1 MSTQSLDEQPRDTLD
16 GSAWDLAP
24 DSAPTTPWR
33 KERFA
38 TPTAAGRARMLP
50 PQRLVFEDRPSLPM
64 RADEIHPGDLI
75 AGKYRV
81 RAILGR
87 SHGLMVEGFHT
98 EFDQRVVIKILLAG
112 QGDDREIERFR
123 REARTFAKL
132 ESEHAARI
140 IDVGTEPDGS
150 FYLVRQFLDG
160 TDLGTYVQQNGPLPL
175 VDAVLAVLQVA
186 EAVAETHSHG
196 IIVRELQPSHL
207 FLTQRAGGGPV
218 VKISDFGTAK
228 LMRDAAAPGVGG
240 ELTATAMFGL
250 SPYSSPELVRK
261 ARDVDVRA
269 DVWSLG
275 AILYEL
281 VTGRPPFSGEA
292 AFLMLQIT
300 REDPTPAS
308 HLVPGLP
315 PELDQILGWSLARDV
330 DARFKS
336 VHAFAHALAPYAS
349 AEGQVLV
356 DRIAQI
362 AEGDLRKR
370 RGGSVPPPA
379 PSFPS
384 GRPPRAPVTLP
395 PPAMPSQPF
404 AGARAREADESVTDV
419 RLPPASAL
427 AGARALPPPPLGQP
441 VGTTPVQLTEAWAPS
456 APVETTLQSLSAP
469 RPPATP
475 KASAGRRVAIAVIG
489 LSALLVPVLVVLL
502 VLKRGSA
509 PQTAERATTTA
520 TQAAATATQAA
531 ASAAPAETASAPPA
545 ETATSTGS
553 TAPVETAAAPAEV
566 ASGSASAAPSGD
578 SSAKPASRSNGRAAA
593 PPPPPPPPANAAG
606 ANGTLL
612 AVAVGGAC
620 AFQVN
625 GASKGTSSSL
635 RLSLKPGSY
644 SVVCRTPTGATKA
657 KSVTVRSGET
667 AMAAFKL

>member
-1 MSTQSLDEQPRDTLD
+1 MSPQSHDEQPRDTLD

-24 DSAPTTPWR
+24 DSAPTTPWQPQ
-33 KERFA
+33 RFA
-38 TPTAAGRARMLP
+38 APTGAGRARMLP
-50 PQRLVFEDRPSLPM
+50 PQRSVFDERPSLPM

-140 IDVGTEPDGS
+140 LDVGTEPDGS

-160 TDLGTYVQQNGPLPL
+160 SDLGTYVQQNGPLPL

-240 ELTATAMFGL
+240 EFTATAMFGL

-261 ARDVDVRA
+261 ARDVDARA

-315 PELDQILGWSLARDV
+315 PELDQILGWALARDV

-336 VHAFAHALAPYAS
+336 VHALAHALAPYAS

-356 DRIAQI
+356 ERIAQI
-362 AEGDLRKR
+362 AEGGRNKR

-395 PPAMPSQPF
+395 PPSMPAQPYPSQRP
-404 AGARAREADESVTDV
+404 RDIDESVTDV
-419 RLPPASAL
+419 RVPPPPATPSAP
-427 AGARALPPPPLGQP
+427 ARSLPPPPPGQP
-441 VGTTPVQLTEAWAPS
+441 VGTTPAQLTDAWAPS
-456 APVETTLQSLSAP
+456 APPISSTPQSLAAP
-469 RPPATP
+469 RPAAAPVP
-475 KASAGRRVAIAVIG
+475 AGRRLAVAVIG
-489 LSALLVPVLVVLL
+489 LSAVLVPVLIVLL
-502 VLKRGSA
+502 LLKRGPA
-509 PQTAERATTTA
+509 PRATEQATTTA
-520 TQAAATATQAA
+520 TAATQAA
-531 ASAAPAETASAPPA
+531 APAETATAAPAEAAAPVETASAAPAETAAP
-545 ETATSTGS
+545 
-553 TAPVETAAAPAEV
+553 
-566 ASGSASAAPSGD
+566 SASAAATAD
-578 SSAKPASRSNGRAAA
+578 SSATVAPRSNGRAPA
-593 PPPPPPPPANAAG
+593 PPPPPPPQANAGG

-644 SVVCRTPTGATKA
+644 SVVCRPPTGATKA